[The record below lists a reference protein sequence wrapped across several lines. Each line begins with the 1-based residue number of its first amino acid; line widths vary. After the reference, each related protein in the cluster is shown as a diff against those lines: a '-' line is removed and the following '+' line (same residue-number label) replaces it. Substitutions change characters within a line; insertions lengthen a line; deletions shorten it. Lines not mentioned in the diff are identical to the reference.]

1 MHISVLY
8 HELIE
13 SLNVEPDGTYVDCTG
28 GGGGHAALLLQKLSS
43 KGRLIVLDRDME
55 AVERL
60 KVRFAEDS
68 RVFVVHSNFA
78 DIDKALHD
86 LGIKEVEGVYADFGV
101 SSFQLQD
108 GSRGFSFRKDGP
120 IDMRMD
126 TSCGEPV
133 SEVVNTFSESNLSTI
148 IYKYGEERF
157 ANSIAKAIVKRRA
170 VKPFTNTLDLADVV
184 RGAIPK
190 KFHKKG
196 INPATKTFQA
206 FRIYVNGELDAVD
219 ALMSKIA
226 LLIKEKGRFAA
237 ISFHSLEDRQVKRTF
252 AELSAGCIC
261 PPSYPVCICGKKPK
275 IKILTKKPIL
285 PSEEELAAN
294 HRSHS
299 AKLRVAEKLEG

>member
-8 HELIE
+8 HELID

-28 GGGGHAALLLQKLSS
+28 GGGGHAALLLQKLSQ
-43 KGRLIVLDRDME
+43 KGRLIILDRDVE

-60 KVRFAEDS
+60 KEKFAGDN
-68 RVFVVHSNFA
+68 RVIVVHSNFA

-170 VKPFTNTLDLADVV
+170 VKPFSNTLDLADVV

-206 FRIYVNGELDAVD
+206 FRIFVNGELDAVE

-226 LLIKEKGRFAA
+226 SLIKVKGRFAA
-237 ISFHSLEDRQVKRTF
+237 ISFHSLEDRIVKEWLNQYALTCVCP
-252 AELSAGCIC
+252 AEF
-261 PPSYPVCICGKKPK
+261 PVCVCNKKAEFK
-275 IKILTKKPIL
+275 IINKKPIL
-285 PSEEELAAN
+285 PMEKEVVENPLS
-294 HRSHS
+294 RS
-299 AKLRVAEKLEG
+299 AKLRVAERI